1 MAKLSS
7 DADDVY
13 KYEKTDFEA
22 TDVETDKKIRTS
34 ALRFYRKLQKV
45 NDQDIKYMSAIHFG
59 KISALITGLSS
70 IFVIWVS
77 AWIDYSSS
85 SPNAA
90 STFADLYSGALK
102 IIVFVILIIVN
113 KHYNFLSEKYKL
125 ISFSDSDS
133 DKVNRS
139 IMKN

>member
-45 NDQDIKYMSAIHFG
+45 NDQDIKYMSAIHFYF
-59 KISALITGLSS
+59 K
-70 IFVIWVS
+70 
-77 AWIDYSSS
+77 
-85 SPNAA
+85 
-90 STFADLYSGALK
+90 TFP
-102 IIVFVILIIVN
+102 F
-113 KHYNFLSEKYKL
+113 
-125 ISFSDSDS
+125 
-133 DKVNRS
+133 
-139 IMKN
+139 